1 MSERLLTLEEVC
13 RKLGGVKQWT
23 IRSWVSQ
30 RRIPY
35 TKVGRLT
42 RFPESQINGWIQ
54 SNTYVPAAANGD
66 AGGL

>member
-1 MSERLLTLEEVC
+1 MSERLLTIDQVC
-13 RKLGGVKQWT
+13 AKLGGVKPWT

-42 RFPESQINGWIQ
+42 RFPEENINAWIRA
-54 SNTYVPAAANGD
+54 NTVQPEAERE
-66 AGGL
+66 LQQR